1 MADVSVNYQA
11 VSDAARQLTQSRSR
25 FNDTTQRVLTNIT
38 NLTNSDFKT
47 SSASD
52 EAKNAAQRF
61 KTALDRATTTLDRF
75 AQFLEQNVRAG
86 YTNLDQNAAGRFR
99 NIGPG
104 R

>member
-1 MADVSVNYQA
+1 MADVSVNYEA
-11 VSDAARQLTQSRSR
+11 VSNAARQLTQARTR
-25 FNDTTQRVLTNIT
+25 FNETTQRVLTNIT
-38 NLTNSDFKT
+38 TLTSSEFKT
-47 SSASD
+47 SSASE

-75 AQFLEQNVRAG
+75 ATFLEQNVRVG

-104 R
+104 